1 LLSAISKSAKCNVRE
16 AAECLLRGVYKK
28 NEEAFTSVAL
38 EKGLIT
44 DGKKKMDAVQ
54 VEAMISEAGVT
65 KNNSRI
71 LFRHSSQFFGR
82 NFFESEH
89 KRRAFFAGAE
99 FPPVID
105 KMVLQDKTIIDYWFK
120 EPDVMLKH
128 K

>member
-1 LLSAISKSAKCNVRE
+1 LLSAISKSAKCNLRE

-28 NEEAFTSVAL
+28 NEDAFTSVAL

-54 VEAMISEAGVT
+54 VEAMISKAGLT

-71 LFRHSSQFFGR
+71 LFTHLSQFFGR

-89 KRRAFFAGAE
+89 KRRAFLLELNFH
-99 FPPVID
+99 
-105 KMVLQDKTIIDYWFK
+105 LS
-120 EPDVMLKH
+120 
-128 K
+128 